1 MCARKCQWRKLP
13 AKRQFRPIISHLQG
27 GGQLIRSLTQGLASS
42 NKDSFQGERGPDMH
56 RETPRAD
63 SQNEKQKKGKR
74 GGRMYA
80 VKTTR

>member
-1 MCARKCQWRKLP
+1 
-13 AKRQFRPIISHLQG
+13 
-27 GGQLIRSLTQGLASS
+27 
-42 NKDSFQGERGPDMH
+42 MH